1 MEYLLII
8 NNSILGM
15 LLVLVVIMSV
25 LLFKYIK
32 IFNNIH
38 ENTVDLK
45 KELKRL
51 SRTLTAHEKE
61 ELMKALD

>member
-15 LLVLVVIMSV
+15 LLVFVAIMSV
-25 LLFKYIK
+25 LLFKYIR
-32 IFNNIH
+32 IFNNIY
-38 ENTVDLK
+38 ENTENLKKDLK
-45 KELKRL
+45 KLN
-51 SRTLTAHEKE
+51 RTLTSSEKE

>member
-15 LLVLVVIMSV
+15 LLVFVAIMSV
-25 LLFKYIK
+25 LLFKYIR
-32 IFNNIH
+32 IFNNIY
-38 ENTVDLK
+38 ENTENLKKDLK
-45 KELKRL
+45 KLN
-51 SRTLTAHEKE
+51 RTLTSSEKQ